1 MKFSTILASTLSLA
15 SVVTSQYVAP
25 VSEQL
30 TVNLET
36 REMGNALIQA
46 YQFEERDLSDIISSL
61 TSSINLTAIY
71 DSIDYDSIAEWI
83 NGLLTE
89 NNNIQYL
96 ENILNFLGRTN
107 LVPILIGF
115 IASNNATR
123 TIAYEAIVYVI
134 NSGVDPEPLFVALK
148 DSGLLYTVIAD
159 LVENENTLPLVFRV
173 LRETLGGINFSD
185 LINQFLQG
193 GSATITLQTNSNGG
207 SNTGGQA
214 VPTLVLSNP
223 IGGNGGSGNGGS
235 ASGGY
240 GNGGASNTQGSGYQS
255 VNVNSI
261 NQLISQAAG
270 QNSNG
275 GQATPAAATGLT
287 RSTSR
292 GQSQATSNQFA
303 SITGPAF
310 QSVPTSQIG
319 QGPTSVN
326 YASLTAVASALGG
339 SGSSYKKRDAVAEV
353 LELAAEKRA
362 AEADEAAL
370 AEELAKRNGVEDLLT
385 TIFTAIAD
393 SNLIN
398 ETINYLLTD
407 SQFEGSVVL
416 IIRDILASI
425 TPATFS
431 FNTSNPLITAIQN
444 SGLIP
449 DLIRRALNDSDLR
462 AAILRDVRQVVSQL
476 ASYLGIS
483 KREVIDKLHARDEQV
498 TSSFS
503 SIIIQSAI
511 NANASTVAT
520 VDAANGGSP
529 ASMNMA
535 GIAAAAIGL
544 SALVL

>member
-15 SVVTSQYVAP
+15 SVVKSQYIAP
-25 VSEQL
+25 ASEKF
-30 TVNLET
+30 VVKLET
-36 REMGNALIQA
+36 REMGESLIQA
-46 YQFEERDLSDIISSL
+46 YQMEQRDLSDIVSGLFSN
-61 TSSINLTAIY
+61 INLTAIY
-71 DSIDYDSIAEWI
+71 DDIDFDGIAEWV
-83 NGLLTE
+83 NKLLTE

-96 ENILNFLGRTN
+96 EDILNFLGRTN

-115 IASNNATR
+115 VASNNYTR
-123 TIAYEAIVYVI
+123 TIAYDAIVSVV
-134 NSGVDPEPLFVALK
+134 NSGIDPEPLFVALK

-159 LVENENTLPLVFRV
+159 LIENENTLPLVFRV
-173 LRETLGGINFSD
+173 LTETLSGINFGD
-185 LINQFLQG
+185 LISQFLQG
-193 GSATITLQTNSNGG
+193 GSATVTLQTNSNGG

-223 IGGNGGSGNGGS
+223 VGGSSG
-235 ASGGY
+235 SGG
-240 GNGGASNTQGSGYQS
+240 APARNTQASSYQS

-275 GQATPAAATGLT
+275 DGQVTNAATSVTRSTNQGQNQGQGQATSYNFAT
-287 RSTSR
+287 
-292 GQSQATSNQFA
+292 
-303 SITGPAF
+303 ITGPAF

-339 SGSSYKKRDAVAEV
+339 NGGSAKKRDAVDEV
-353 LELAAEKRA
+353 LHLAAQKRS
-362 AEADEAAL
+362 EADEALL
-370 AEELAKRNGVEDLLT
+370 ASELAKRNGVEDLLT

-416 IIRDILASI
+416 IIRDVLASL

-431 FNTSNPLITAIQN
+431 GMGSLNPLITAIQN

-449 DLIRRALNDSDLR
+449 DLIQRALNDNDLK
-462 AAILRDVRQVVSQL
+462 AALLRDVRQVVSQL
-476 ASYLGIS
+476 ASYLGIT
-483 KREVIDKLHARDEQV
+483 KREVVDKLHARDEQV
-498 TSSFS
+498 TSTFS
-503 SIIIQSAI
+503 SIVIQSAI

-529 ASMNMA
+529 ASMNLVSVA
-535 GIAAAAIGL
+535 LAAIGL
-544 SALVL
+544 SAFVL